1 MNSNSPAPN
10 SPTFETFFTKN
21 KKMFLFMPIILIGLL
36 VGLYFVNNEN
46 SASPN
51 DTFTDKSD
59 LALPQA
65 ETKDLPDNKM
75 DAINDFEE
83 LNTAKEDELQKSD
96 AIEIDNVNGKATNYQ
111 NPDDEVVKKVGIMM
125 KEMNKK
131 STPSRSDK
139 SMVSKP
145 NYQNT
150 QPVYQGEAQS
160 ETKDSFDE
168 FFSSSNKKK
177 SVSDTNHNQTD
188 NITYAAIKGDQLG
201 IRNNQ
206 RVTLI
211 LTRETVINGKTFP
224 KNSLIYAVASFM
236 PNRVLLNINN
246 INQIP
251 VDVKA
256 YDAEDGGLGLQ
267 VKQSLIAESSK
278 ETLSDGTNE
287 INVSGVPLGNTMK
300 KIFKRTQ
307 QDVRV
312 DLLNNQ
318 KLIIK
323 Y

>member
-1 MNSNSPAPN
+1 
-10 SPTFETFFTKN
+10 
-21 KKMFLFMPIILIGLL
+21 MPIILIGLL
-36 VGLYFVNNEN
+36 VGLYFVNNDT

-51 DTFTDKSD
+51 DTLSDNSD
-59 LALPQA
+59 LVLPQA

-83 LNTAKEDELQKSD
+83 LNTAKEDELQKVD
-96 AIEIDNVNGKATNYQ
+96 AIEIDNVNTKENNYQ
-111 NPDDEVVKKVGIMM
+111 NPDDEVVKKVGIMI
-125 KEMNKK
+125 KEMDKK
-131 STPSRSDK
+131 PPQSRSNK
-139 SMVSKP
+139 NMVPKT
-145 NYQNT
+145 NYQNV
-150 QPVYQGEAQS
+150 QPVYQGEVQS
-160 ETKDSFDE
+160 DTKDTFDE

-177 SVSDTNHNQTD
+177 SVSDTNHNQTE
-188 NITYAAIKGDQLG
+188 NFTYAAIKGDQLG

-211 LTRETVINGKTFP
+211 LTRETVINGKIFP
-224 KNSLIYAVASFM
+224 KNSLVYAIASFM

-278 ETLSDGTNE
+278 ETLSDGTDE